1 MEASRMTVGEVIEMA
16 KFGELRNL
24 VVGPD
29 EDRAIVSYL
38 NLGLIELY
46 KRFPLSVKE
55 YLLELSADQEIY
67 QLPSDCMWVITAYG
81 EVPADMRSV
90 YTNELEIN
98 NEDNPLSINTV
109 GWNQIQVPIAVD
121 SAYVSLIYAA
131 GPDSSQKIT
140 YDELGNYKQSDISV
154 PLQLIE
160 PLLHYV
166 GYRAHG
172 AMDGNVQADNNTHYV
187 RFDASC
193 KKIKAE
199 GMITHDNLNMDYRIT
214 DRGYI

>member
-1 MEASRMTVGEVIEMA
+1 MTVGEVIDMA

-24 VVGPD
+24 VAGPD

-55 YLLELSADQEIY
+55 HLVELSTDQEIY
-67 QLPSDCMWVITAYG
+67 QLPSDCMWIISAYG

-121 SAYVSLIYAA
+121 SSYVSLIYAA
-131 GPDSSQKIT
+131 GPDSSQKIK
-140 YDELGNYKQSDISV
+140 YDEVGDYRESDIAI

-172 AMDGNVQADNNTHYV
+172 AMDGNVQAESNTHYI

-193 KKIKAE
+193 KKIKIE
-199 GMITHDNLNMDYRIT
+199 GMLTGDNLNMDYRIS